1 MYANLRINL
10 NYAIFTKIRQFARIS
25 KLNDKSRNSSRD
37 VSHTI
42 VVDSQVKGQKLLQL

>member
-25 KLNDKSRNSSRD
+25 KLNDKRAIVHVTSAIQLSS
-37 VSHTI
+37 T
-42 VVDSQVKGQKLLQL
+42 VK